1 MPNTPFDIKDLEKQ
15 LQKITSGN
23 TELVKLTIRLN
34 DELKTKNLELQD
46 IIESLP
52 QGLIATDTQGVIVH
66 FNKTISEFT
75 KIASKDAQGKKIN
88 NLFGM
93 QIIPD
98 NLISLQRKGEKT
110 HLVSKQFA
118 YANKNQ
124 IEQKLEYTLVPLQTT
139 AGFIVH
145 IENITLVE
153 KLKQEAERK
162 NRLTIMGKMAASI
175 AHEIRNPL
183 TSIDLFSSMLAKEF
197 KEDSEN
203 LETVSYIQQSVKTAN
218 YVISNLLQY
227 TKPLQVNKKQINL
240 QKLLQ
245 KFCKMNQPLARQQKY
260 ELLIEEQQLQNPF
273 IEGDQELLIQVFNN
287 IFNNALQ
294 ALQTS
299 KPQMGHK
306 KNSIIITIQNK
317 HLSQKDKTT
326 LHNEELIVSIQD
338 WGCGMSEATK
348 KQIFTP
354 FYTTKDK
361 GIGLGMSITKNI
373 LDEHQAEIW
382 IESTENKPTTV
393 FLKFNQNPS

>member
-1 MPNTPFDIKDLEKQ
+1 MQDSPFNIKELEKQ

-34 DELKTKNLELQD
+34 EELKTKNLELQD

-66 FNKTISEFT
+66 FNKAVSEFT
-75 KIASKDAQGKKIN
+75 QITPQEAQSKKIN
-88 NLFGM
+88 VLFGI

-98 NLISLQRKGEKT
+98 NLISLPKNEEQPQF
-110 HLVSKQFA
+110 VSNQFVSNQFS

-145 IENITLVE
+145 IENVTLVE
-153 KLKQEAERK
+153 KLKEEAERK
-162 NRLTIMGKMAASI
+162 NRLAIMGKMAASI

-197 KEDSEN
+197 KNNAEN
-203 LETVSYIQQSVKTAN
+203 LETISYIQQSVKTAN

-227 TKPLQVNKKQINL
+227 TKPLQLNKKKINM

-245 KFCKMNQPLARQQKY
+245 KFYKMNQPLAKQQKY
-260 ELLIEEQQLQNPF
+260 ELLLKEQLQNPF

-287 IFNNALQ
+287 IFSNALQ
-294 ALQTS
+294 ALQKS
-299 KPQMGHK
+299 KPQK
-306 KNSIIITIQNK
+306 NCITISIKNNPLPQKNSGGFIWNRFYPNFCLMFIYN
-317 HLSQKDKTT
+317 
-326 LHNEELIVSIQD
+326 
-338 WGCGMSEATK
+338 
-348 KQIFTP
+348 IFGNRHT
-354 FYTTKDK
+354 
-361 GIGLGMSITKNI
+361 
-373 LDEHQAEIW
+373 
-382 IESTENKPTTV
+382 
-393 FLKFNQNPS
+393 

>member
-1 MPNTPFDIKDLEKQ
+1 MQDSPFNIKELEKQ

-34 DELKTKNLELQD
+34 EELKTKNIELQD

-66 FNKTISEFT
+66 FNKAVSEFT
-75 KIASKDAQGKKIN
+75 QIASKEAQSKKIN
-88 NLFGM
+88 VLFGI

-98 NLISLQRKGEKT
+98 NFISLQKKGEKSHFMSRQFSYT
-110 HLVSKQFA
+110 NKKQI
-118 YANKNQ
+118 K
-124 IEQKLEYTLVPLQTT
+124 QKLEYTLVPLQTT

-145 IENITLVE
+145 IENITLIE

-162 NRLTIMGKMAASI
+162 NRLAIMGKMAASI

-197 KEDSEN
+197 KKDTEN
-203 LETVSYIQQSVKTAN
+203 LETINYIQQSVKTAN

-227 TKPLQVNKKQINL
+227 TKPLQLNKKKINM

-245 KFCKMNQPLARQQKY
+245 KFYKMNQPLAKQQKY

-287 IFNNALQ
+287 IFSNALQ
-294 ALQTS
+294 ALQKF
-299 KPQMGHK
+299 KPQKSCKGLVSKTMHPQRLL
-306 KNSIIITIQNK
+306 TYNK
-317 HLSQKDKTT
+317 ISCFNTFKIVYSLLSQKNKFSVSF
-326 LHNEELIVSIQD
+326 LNSFASIEEKRSILVS
-338 WGCGMSEATK
+338 
-348 KQIFTP
+348 
-354 FYTTKDK
+354 
-361 GIGLGMSITKNI
+361 GLRIS
-373 LDEHQAEIW
+373 
-382 IESTENKPTTV
+382 
-393 FLKFNQNPS
+393 